1 MEATILLLTQLSS
14 NLVSRLASVEL
25 EEMAE
30 YMRERDAI
38 FIQLQQMRPTP
49 SEAAELRPAVDRIL
63 AMDALI
69 VARMNLL
76 RGEAKAEMDKLA
88 NGRTAKTTYED
99 AYAMDQESYF
109 FDTKR

>member
-14 NLVSRLASVEL
+14 NLVSRLASVGMD
-25 EEMAE
+25 EMTD

-38 FIQLQQMRPTP
+38 FVQLQQMRPTP
-49 SEAAELRPAVDRIL
+49 AEAAELRPAVEQIL

-69 VARMNLL
+69 VTRMHVL
-76 RGEAKAEMDKLA
+76 RSEAQAEMDKLS
-88 NGRTAKTTYED
+88 NGRTAKSTYED
-99 AYAMDQESYF
+99 SYAADQESFF